1 MNNQQA
7 GLPDSVLL
15 AYLEGEVD
23 AVTGGQIEADAASMA
38 RVRWLLQQQQATIRP
53 IQRPTTLDGL
63 TLGAYHLDLLP
74 PAAANAVAKQLT
86 QEPGWRAE
94 RRLLQRYLDDL
105 AGELPPLAA
114 PAPAVPS
121 PLQQLAAQV
130 RTIIAT
136 LTPAPAPAFALLGDA
151 DEQHIY
157 TAGDLQIMLQVQ
169 DDETLPHCKA
179 IYGLISGI
187 AGDAWQVI
195 LTAKAQPGAARPAA
209 ITTAVTAF
217 GNFLLEQVAAG
228 NYELQLQTLAP
239 APPTTIV
246 IPDLH
251 L

>member
-7 GLPDSVLL
+7 GLPDAVLL
-15 AYLEGEVD
+15 AYIEGAVD
-23 AVTGGQIEADAASMA
+23 AATERQIEADAANMA
-38 RVRWLLQQQQATIRP
+38 RVRWLLQQQQATMHP
-53 IQRPTTLDGL
+53 IQRPLTLDGL

-74 PAAANAVAKQLT
+74 SAAANVVADQLA

-105 AGELPPLAA
+105 AGELPPLAVPGPTA
-114 PAPAVPS
+114 PS

-136 LTPAPAPAFALLGDA
+136 LTPAPAPTFALLGDT
-151 DEQHIY
+151 DEQQIY
-157 TAGDLQIMLQVQ
+157 TVGDLQIMLQVQ

-187 AGDAWQVI
+187 ADDRWQVS
-195 LTAKAQPGAARPAA
+195 LTAKAQPGALRPASV
-209 ITTAVTAF
+209 TTAVTAF

-228 NYELQLQTLAP
+228 DYELQLQTLDP
-239 APPTTIV
+239 AAPTTVV

>member
-23 AVTGGQIEADAASMA
+23 AATEGQIEADAANMA
-38 RVRWLLQQQQATIRP
+38 RVRWLLKQQQATMRP

-74 PAAANAVAKQLT
+74 PAAANVVADQLA
-86 QEPGWRAE
+86 QEPGWRVE

-105 AGELPPLAA
+105 ADELPPLAA
-114 PAPAVPS
+114 PVVPS

-136 LTPAPAPAFALLGDA
+136 LAPAPAPVFALLGDA
-151 DEQHIY
+151 DEQQIY

-179 IYGLISGI
+179 IYGLISGLE
-187 AGDAWQVI
+187 DDRWQVI
-195 LTAKAQPGAARPAA
+195 LTAKAQPGALRPAA
-209 ITTAVTAF
+209 VTTAVTTF